1 MYGFVYITTNHIN
14 GKKYIG
20 QKKYDKQG
28 KWKEYLGSGIILSRA
43 IKKYGKEN
51 FSKQI
56 IDECKTKEELN
67 LKEKY
72 WINYFDA
79 VNSDNFYNI
88 AEGGDGGNTLSGYTE
103 KQLEEHSKILS
114 NALKGVINQGINNPM
129 SKQVICLNNMKIF
142 DTTVDAGK
150 YANVCDVA
158 IQNCCNGKLYTSG
171 KDPITKERLQWE
183 YYYPNKKYQLKI
195 IEKKPNH
202 PNIKKVVC
210 HTTNEIFDSAKVASE
225 KYKISESGIRE
236 CCNFKYTSY
245 GKLEDGTRLQWFYY
259 DYYISDDFDIN
270 KHQIKQKKSDIAIPV
285 YMYNLDGSFI
295 CGFDSQAEANTYIG
309 NQKHGTAHIL
319 ECCRGERPTAYG
331 YIWKFYLADKIDSI
345 NPKNRRRNR
354 TVLQYSYSMELLNT
368 FENVK
373 LASQY
378 LRDDLSCVDGIR
390 SCCNNFSKTAYG
402 YIWKYAS

>member
-1 MYGFVYITTNHIN
+1 MYGFIYVTTNHIN

-20 QKKYDKQG
+20 QRKYDKQG

-56 IDECKTKEELN
+56 IEECKTKEELN

-72 WINYFDA
+72 WINHFDA

-88 AEGGDGGNTLSGYTE
+88 ADGGDGGNTLSGYTE

-158 IQNCCNGKLYTSG
+158 IQNCCNGQLYTSG

-195 IEKKPNH
+195 IEKKPTIQILKRLYATLRMRYLILQKLH
-202 PNIKKVVC
+202 RKNIKYQNLEFVSVVILNIV
-210 HTTNEIFDSAKVASE
+210 HM
-225 KYKISESGIRE
+225 ES
-236 CCNFKYTSY
+236 
-245 GKLEDGTRLQWFYY
+245 
-259 DYYISDDFDIN
+259 
-270 KHQIKQKKSDIAIPV
+270 
-285 YMYNLDGSFI
+285 
-295 CGFDSQAEANTYIG
+295 
-309 NQKHGTAHIL
+309 
-319 ECCRGERPTAYG
+319 
-331 YIWKFYLADKIDSI
+331 
-345 NPKNRRRNR
+345 
-354 TVLQYSYSMELLNT
+354 
-368 FENVK
+368 
-373 LASQY
+373 
-378 LRDDLSCVDGIR
+378 
-390 SCCNNFSKTAYG
+390 
-402 YIWKYAS
+402 